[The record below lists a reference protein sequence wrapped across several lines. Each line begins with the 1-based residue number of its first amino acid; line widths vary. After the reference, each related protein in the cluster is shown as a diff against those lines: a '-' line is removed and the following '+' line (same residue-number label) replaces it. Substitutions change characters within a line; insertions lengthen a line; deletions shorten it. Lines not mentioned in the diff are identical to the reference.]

1 MCCIRH
7 GGITNADVLLCLI
20 SFTSRI
26 IQRVFRTSQT
36 TAFSHDFMWPLWRQ
50 RAAELTGFSKGALRC
65 WDRLQLWGG
74 CLSFLHEQRLLLACA
89 SANKVI
95 RASVKGSVDCSPLQK
110 TGPLR
115 LLTHWSS
122 YSCPISGEGE
132 ERAER
137 RPARQNKRKIKY
149 WVNITSLAFWTISHS
164 YKIG

>member
-1 MCCIRH
+1 MIDWQSPLSNDAVRH
-7 GGITNADVLLCLI
+7 GGITNADVLLVLI

-26 IQRVFRTSQT
+26 IQRLFRTSQT
-36 TAFSHDFMWPLWRQ
+36 TAFSPDLTWPRVLRSWR
-50 RAAELTGFSKGALRC
+50 RAAELTGFSRGALRC

-74 CLSFLHEQRLLLACA
+74 CLSFLHEQRLLFACA

-122 YSCPISGEGE
+122 YSCPISGKSKEG
-132 ERAER
+132 AER
-137 RPARQNKRKIKY
+137 RPARQNKR
-149 WVNITSLAFWTISHS
+149 NI
-164 YKIG
+164 